1 MPALPSG
8 HDQLAQWLRQHATSL
23 AGLDPA
29 APIDDLEPL
38 RDIIGDARVVAV
50 GENSHFIR
58 EFSLARH
65 RILRFLAER
74 CGFTV
79 YALEFGFSEG
89 FPVDTWVG
97 GAGQDDDLD
106 LLSEVAI
113 PWGVS
118 HSLRWLRQHNHT
130 AAHPVRFTGVGIP
143 EAGGS
148 LLPALTP
155 LADYVRDVDPEALPM
170 LDTARGIAEQFA
182 APSGALAAPA
192 WARLETAEQDA
203 LSAVLARLLI
213 RFRSVEPLHLTRSD
227 RDSYCTTSRCNV
239 SRGPSTPPTGSASWP
254 TSTPGAA

>member
-113 PWGVS
+113 P
-118 HSLRWLRQHNHT
+118 
-130 AAHPVRFTGVGIP
+130 
-143 EAGGS
+143 
-148 LLPALTP
+148 
-155 LADYVRDVDPEALPM
+155 
-170 LDTARGIAEQFA
+170 
-182 APSGALAAPA
+182 
-192 WARLETAEQDA
+192 
-203 LSAVLARLLI
+203 
-213 RFRSVEPLHLTRSD
+213 
-227 RDSYCTTSRCNV
+227 
-239 SRGPSTPPTGSASWP
+239 
-254 TSTPGAA
+254 